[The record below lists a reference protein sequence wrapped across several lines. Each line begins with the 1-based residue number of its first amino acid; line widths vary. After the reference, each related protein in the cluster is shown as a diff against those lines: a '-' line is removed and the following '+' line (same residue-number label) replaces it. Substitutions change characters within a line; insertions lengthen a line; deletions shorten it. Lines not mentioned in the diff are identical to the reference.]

1 MRPFRRSIFE
11 LASNHNRQS
20 SVMKSMKSLFLVLAA
35 ALCAAVQ
42 AVAGNIT
49 IKGSDTMVVLAQ
61 KWAEAYMAKNP
72 GTKVQVTGG
81 GSGIGFAAL
90 QNKETDL
97 ATASRP
103 IKAVEI
109 QNCIKSFGKRPTEY
123 KVALDGI
130 TIYVNPDNT
139 VKQLTVEQLEGIY
152 TGKIK
157 NWKDVGGADI
167 PITVYSRE
175 NSSGTYEFFKEHVL
189 KGKDFAASAQT
200 QQGTAGVVQAVMKD
214 KGGIGY
220 GGVGYSSGINRLKI
234 AKSSGETYFEPSEQ
248 AVLSNDYPLS
258 RYLYIYLNPAINT
271 GEISDFLKWVRSD
284 DGQKL
289 VSEASYYPLPANFR
303 AK

>member
-1 MRPFRRSIFE
+1 MKTIKNCFLI
-11 LASNHNRQS
+11 LATA
-20 SVMKSMKSLFLVLAA
+20 LFTAA
-35 ALCAAVQ
+35 Q
-42 AVAGNIT
+42 AFAGGIT

-61 KWAEAYMAKNP
+61 KWAETYMAKNP
-72 GTKVQVTGG
+72 GIKIQVTGG

-103 IKAVEI
+103 IKATEI

-130 TIYVNPDNT
+130 TIYVHPDNT
-139 VKQLTVEQLEGIY
+139 VKELTVEQLEGIY

-157 NWKDVGGADI
+157 SWKELGGADI

-220 GGVGYSSGINRLKI
+220 GGVGYSSGVNRLKI
-234 AKSSGETYFEPSEQ
+234 AKAAGETYFEPSEQ

-258 RYLYIYLNPAINT
+258 RYLYIYLNPALNAGDIAA
-271 GEISDFLKWVRSD
+271 FLKWVRGD
-284 DGQKL
+284 EGQKL

-303 AK
+303 SK

>member
-1 MRPFRRSIFE
+1 M
-11 LASNHNRQS
+11 LT
-20 SVMKSMKSLFLVLAA
+20 MKNKLLLLAA
-35 ALCAAVQ
+35 SLATAVQ
-42 AVAGNIT
+42 VLGGSIT

-61 KWAEAYMAKNP
+61 KWAEAYMQKTP
-72 GTKVQVTGG
+72 GAKVQVTGG

-90 QNKETDL
+90 QNGQTDL

-103 IKAVEI
+103 IKAKETE
-109 QNCIKSFGKRPTEY
+109 NCIKSFGKRPTEY

-130 TIYVNPDNT
+130 TIYVNPVNT
-139 VKQLTVEQLEGIY
+139 VTQLTVDELEGIY

-157 NWKDVGGADI
+157 NWKDVGGPDI

-220 GGVGYSSGINRLKI
+220 GGVGYASGVNRLKI
-234 AKSSGETYFEPSEQ
+234 AKTKGGTYFEPSEE
-248 AVLSNDYPLS
+248 AVLAESYPLW
-258 RYLYIYLNPAINT
+258 RYLYIYVNPAVNT
-271 GEISDFLKWVRSD
+271 GEVSSLLKWIRSD
-284 DGQKL
+284 EGQKL
-289 VSEASYYPLPANFR
+289 VSEASYYPLPASLR